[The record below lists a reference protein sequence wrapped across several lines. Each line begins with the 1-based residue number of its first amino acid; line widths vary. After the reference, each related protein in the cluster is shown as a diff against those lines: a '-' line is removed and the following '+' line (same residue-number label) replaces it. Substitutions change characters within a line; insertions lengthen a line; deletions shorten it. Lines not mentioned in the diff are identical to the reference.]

1 MPKFKVG
8 PDSRVWSYEEE
19 SQKLIEMK
27 PVDFLR
33 LTGHLPE
40 EFRASPMHSQ
50 DSYDSIHAA
59 LERSE
64 TIDDPP
70 FLDVNVDTGEIIG
83 HEGRHRALAAHDLG
97 ISRIPV
103 VLFAKRRNKPSRF
116 DLRQYEFVS
125 ADELRGVTLHPKG
138 MRHIAVGPFRR
149 PHPIRSSSSGLKVAV
164 RRYWRRA

>member
-1 MPKFKVG
+1 MAEFKVG
-8 PDSRVWSYEEE
+8 PDSRVWFYEEE
-19 SQKLIEMK
+19 SQKRVEMK

-59 LERSE
+59 LEHGE
-64 TIDDPP
+64 PMADPP
-70 FLDVNVDTGEIIG
+70 FLDVNVDTGEITN

-116 DLRQYEFVS
+116 DLRQWEFVS
-125 ADELRGVTLHPKG
+125 ADELRGVTLHPKDL
-138 MRHIAVGPFRR
+138 RFV
-149 PHPIRSSSSGLKVAV
+149 
-164 RRYWRRA
+164 

>member
-1 MPKFKVG
+1 MPEFKVS
-8 PDSRVWSYEEE
+8 PDSRVWFYEEE
-19 SQKLIEMK
+19 SQKRIEMK
-27 PVDFLR
+27 PIDFLR

-59 LERSE
+59 LEHGE
-64 TIDDPP
+64 PMADPP
-70 FLDVNVDTGEIIG
+70 FLDVNVDTGEILN

-97 ISRIPV
+97 ISRMPV

-138 MRHIAVGPFRR
+138 TRFIAV
-149 PHPIRSSSSGLKVAV
+149 
-164 RRYWRRA
+164 